1 MDKDDPECNLING
14 TRHDLSIVS
23 FGTVNFV
30 QMISPTLKAF
40 VYLWEYESNELFYI
54 FVRKVKYFWR
64 FLLFLRRVPGTETDS
79 SVSVSKSEE
88 LHNVAITGKVT
99 ARNSLTWCHSTLLC
113 ADN

>member
-1 MDKDDPECNLING
+1 MVG
-14 TRHDLSIVS
+14 
-23 FGTVNFV
+23 GAVNFV
-30 QMISPTLKAF
+30 QMISPTFKAF

-64 FLLFLRRVPGTETDS
+64 FLLFLPRVPGTETDS
-79 SVSVSKSEE
+79 SVSVSKSEQ